1 MKKRGGIM
9 KHLLIDGN
17 NLIYRGYHTS
27 ALKTKEGLRVSGA
40 FSSVKMVVKLIQ
52 RFKPNS
58 VVIAWDKGRSQPRM
72 DLYPEYKAQRAK
84 NKKPEDAEAIPKN
97 IGIAQAIFKHLP
109 VKQIVIDGVEAD
121 DILGYMT
128 HRLKGKKIIVSND
141 QDFLQLVQK
150 NTYVFLP
157 SNNKL
162 IGTKNVEALLGVPVE
177 KYLLWKAMVG
187 DSSDNIKGVQ
197 GVGAKT
203 ATKIIND
210 DNGIIK
216 KEWLPIIERNVELM
230 NIGLVLT
237 TEDIVEIKKQYGME
251 KIKEYNLQKVKGI
264 MAKYEF
270 NSLLNNFYEVSGA
283 FKHLRTKK

>member
-1 MKKRGGIM
+1 MVIK
-9 KHLLIDGN
+9 LID
-17 NLIYRGYHTS
+17 
-27 ALKTKEGLRVSGA
+27 
-40 FSSVKMVVKLIQ
+40 

-58 VVIAWDKGRSQPRM
+58 VIIAWDKGRSQPRM
-72 DLYPEYKAQRAK
+72 EMYPEYKAQRAK

-97 IGIAQAIFKHLP
+97 IGIAQSIFKNLP
-109 VKQIVIDGVEAD
+109 VKQIIVDGVEAD
-121 DILGYMT
+121 DILGYMV

-141 QDFLQLVQK
+141 QDFLQLIQPKVYQ
-150 NTYVFLP
+150 FLP
-157 SNNKL
+157 NNNKL
-162 IGTKNVEALLGVPVE
+162 IGTKNVEKFLEVPVE

-187 DSSDNIKGVQ
+187 DSSDNIKGVK
-197 GVGAKT
+197 GVGPKT

-237 TEDIVEIKKQYGME
+237 NENIVDIKRQYALE
-251 KIKEYNLQKVKGI
+251 KNKEFNLAKVKGI

-270 NSLLNNFYEVSGA
+270 NSLVNQFYMVKNA
-283 FKHLRTKK
+283 FGKIRPKQNKKV